1 MKVAF
6 VYFLALVLAQNQA
19 ANQTGAALPN
29 VASAVNNAVQQ
40 VFKLVDLI
48 LKWSKIRVEAS
59 HSTITSPSDFVA

>member
-40 VFKLVDLI
+40 VFKLVDLTR
-48 LKWSKIRVEAS
+48 KWSKS
-59 HSTITSPSDFVA
+59 